1 MNFKEATKKL
11 LIVSPFISIRAIE
24 HDHLIPLMRE
34 TVERG
39 VEVVVYSDFRLD
51 CDKQTGVLRKEAVAG
66 RKALTENGI
75 KLILLKGIHNKSLAI
90 DDSVL
95 VEGSFNWL
103 SASRNGIYSRHE
115 CSVKL
120 ISPEA
125 TKHISNLRKELDAI
139 EPESVLFEPIPVS
152 VTKQVQVGNKNCPG
166 FFDAEPVNHCTD
178 EEMVGFKERIRQLG
192 VKKTDVSES
201 IMRVRKQYPRHYETW
216 SDEECRILQE
226 LMQKTNDLNLFCSC
240 FQRTPGS
247 IRIKV
252 EGMNQN

>member
-1 MNFKEATKKL
+1 MSGNFIYRQQEPLCRYQPTERLSTLEEHTGLLRQAFKEATKKL

-51 CDKQTGVLRKEAVAG
+51 CDKQTGLLGKEADAG
-66 RKALTENGI
+66 RKALVENGI

-120 ISPEA
+120 ID
-125 TKHISNLRKELDAI
+125 RK
-139 EPESVLFEPIPVS
+139 SVV
-152 VTKQVQVGNKNCPG
+152 
-166 FFDAEPVNHCTD
+166 
-178 EEMVGFKERIRQLG
+178 
-192 VKKTDVSES
+192 
-201 IMRVRKQYPRHYETW
+201 
-216 SDEECRILQE
+216 
-226 LMQKTNDLNLFCSC
+226 
-240 FQRTPGS
+240 
-247 IRIKV
+247 
-252 EGMNQN
+252 